1 MAATHNKMH
10 EHIKE
15 VVLRKSCDP
24 AGARDLRDVRDVKAN
39 CLSEKKAKSYRW
51 QQSKEQL
58 NKSTFRYPL

>member
-39 CLSEKKAKSYRW
+39 CLSEKKRKVIVGNDQRS
-51 QQSKEQL
+51 
-58 NKSTFRYPL
+58 N